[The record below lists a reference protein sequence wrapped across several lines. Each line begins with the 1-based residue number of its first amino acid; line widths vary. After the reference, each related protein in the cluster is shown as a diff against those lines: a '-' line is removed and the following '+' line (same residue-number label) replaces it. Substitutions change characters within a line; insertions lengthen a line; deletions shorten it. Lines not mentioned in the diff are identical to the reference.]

1 MFRSIPV
8 GNKIC
13 ARKTEQRRHELHRD
27 KIRRMKP
34 SVDTT
39 APLSRT
45 YDHVRVNLKR
55 EQLLEERYSEID
67 RENRILLQKMSD
79 IMRHGNLA
87 QTADPK
93 GPVSLNKDLRK
104 RELVRITQENRSI
117 LKRIQHAQPIYNHVE
132 WDNAHKQNQVYA
144 KNVCEY
150 PWTLKKPNSLLPL
163 PSKDMT
169 TDMYQDSQQAI
180 QQILDDDLTAGKGA
194 DGPGKELE
202 EELRYVLKEG
212 KKIGSSYYL
221 VEMATDGRTLT
232 VSAYDGD
239 TQQTLE
245 LLVNEKNHRKLYRE
259 CNGDYGALAG
269 RLAIDND
276 RLILQP
282 LAAGNATGAER
293 PAPAKSPEG
302 MEDVARGT
310 GATPVP
316 PSGSLTADDM
326 AQRARQT
333 RLEMDVGENDEGPQV
348 DVQFRGFTPT
358 TTGTP
363 SKGY

>member
-1 MFRSIPV
+1 MHRSIPT

-13 ARKTEQRRHELHRD
+13 AKRSEQRRHELHRD
-27 KIRRMKP
+27 KIKSMRP
-34 SVDTT
+34 TVDTT
-39 APLSRT
+39 APTSRQ

-79 IMRHGNLA
+79 IMRTSNMG
-87 QTADPK
+87 QPMEPK
-93 GPVSLNKDLRK
+93 GPLSLNKDSRK
-104 RELVRITQENRSI
+104 RELVRITQENRAI
-117 LKRIQHAQPIYNHVE
+117 LKRIQQAQPIYNHVD
-132 WDNAHKQNQVYA
+132 WDSAHKQNQVYA

-150 PWTLKKPNSLLPL
+150 PWTLRKPNSLMATSPQ
-163 PSKDMT
+163 DGQQQ
-169 TDMYQDSQQAI
+169 MYQTSEQTV
-180 QQILDDDLTAGKGA
+180 QQILDEDLNPSK
-194 DGPGKELE
+194 DPGPGAE

-259 CNGDYGALAG
+259 CNGDYGQLAG

-276 RLILQP
+276 RLVLQP
-282 LAAGNATGAER
+282 VAGGAASTSAPPQSSPSPDMMETVTRGQGSTPAPSTNNLTAQDLAARSRDARVEMEVGAN
-293 PAPAKSPEG
+293 
-302 MEDVARGT
+302 
-310 GATPVP
+310 
-316 PSGSLTADDM
+316 DD
-326 AQRARQT
+326 
-333 RLEMDVGENDEGPQV
+333 GPIV

-363 SKGY
+363 VPR